1 MAKSK
6 SAYSE
11 PTKLG
16 KEDHHII
23 VVWVD
28 NEAGVLARVIGLFSG
43 RGYNIESLAVAE
55 IDKKKH
61 LSRITI
67 VTKGTPQVIQQIKLQ
82 LGKLVPVHKVADFL
96 RNDPDILFRELALF
110 KLAGTSSKLDKAKK
124 VCKKYNGIVLDKT
137 KKSLVIQVTALRRE
151 IDKLTLTLKPLGL
164 ISASR
169 TGAVAITPVKVMMA
183 NLPTSDPSNAGQLWN
198 SSGTLKVSAG

>member
-43 RGYNIESLAVAE
+43 RGYNIESFGRCR
-55 IDKKKH
+55 D
-61 LSRITI
+61 R
-67 VTKGTPQVIQQIKLQ
+67 
-82 LGKLVPVHKVADFL
+82 
-96 RNDPDILFRELALF
+96 
-110 KLAGTSSKLDKAKK
+110 
-124 VCKKYNGIVLDKT
+124 
-137 KKSLVIQVTALRRE
+137 
-151 IDKLTLTLKPLGL
+151 
-164 ISASR
+164 
-169 TGAVAITPVKVMMA
+169 
-183 NLPTSDPSNAGQLWN
+183 
-198 SSGTLKVSAG
+198 